1 MQPPCAFEPLTS
13 TCLLQMIPCRIHRL
27 SLCRNGRAAGGGV
40 LSITCSGSKRGGRA
54 TCSMVPLI
62 PGEQPSGLLRI
73 CAAADFPNGISY
85 VVDPRETSFVN
96 PDLTIFVNRMPADEW
111 VLVDART
118 WLEPH
123 GTGVAEGALYDRRGR
138 IGRSMQSL
146 LVEARG

>member
-1 MQPPCAFEPLTS
+1 VQHGAPGWAWF
-13 TCLLQMIPCRIHRL
+13 RL
-27 SLCRNGRAAGGGV
+27 KL
-40 LSITCSGSKRGGRA
+40 
-54 TCSMVPLI
+54 PLI

>member
-1 MQPPCAFEPLTS
+1 M
-13 TCLLQMIPCRIHRL
+13 
-27 SLCRNGRAAGGGV
+27 
-40 LSITCSGSKRGGRA
+40 
-54 TCSMVPLI
+54 
-62 PGEQPSGLLRI
+62 
-73 CAAADFPNGISY
+73 
-85 VVDPRETSFVN
+85 N